1 MRLVLIG
8 FGTVGQALAGVL
20 RDQRAELARAL
31 GAEVR
36 LVAVCDSRGSA
47 VSPAGLDCD
56 ALLAAKAAG
65 KRVASI
71 EGVGIN
77 ADPLRVV
84 LRTDADVVV
93 ETSPSN
99 LKQPRPAMDHLLA
112 AMRTGKHA
120 ISVNKAPLAVA
131 MPALLETARYNRVRL
146 AYSGTVGAAT
156 PFLTIA
162 ARLAVGDTIE
172 RVRAIINGTTN
183 FILHRMYEHD
193 EPFDAALAEAVR
205 LGYAETDPSNDIDG
219 IDTAMKLVI
228 LANHATLATGGGGSS
243 GGSAAKSGFSFSD
256 VAIEGIRGLAI
267 ERVRAAKAAGKALKL
282 IASMEA
288 GVLRVRPEEV
298 EAASPLNVP
307 RNVNALTFSMKHAG
321 DVTLVGR
328 GAGGIETATAIVR
341 DLMEIGASGPAR

>member
-20 RDQRAELARAL
+20 RDQRADLARAL
-31 GAEVR
+31 GADVR

-65 KRVASI
+65 RSVASI

-84 LRTDADVVV
+84 LRTDADVVI

-228 LANHATLATGGGGSS
+228 LANHATLATGLGGG
-243 GGSAAKSGFSFSD
+243 GGGAKSGFSFSD
-256 VAIEGIRGLAI
+256 VAIEGIRGLPI

-298 EAASPLNVP
+298 EVNSPLNVP
-307 RNVNALTFSMKHAG
+307 RNVNALTFTMKHAG